1 MTARPMI
8 AVLEREALKLLRQ
21 RGRLALTGPVFDGPV
36 FGSRHRR
43 SRLCVVPGGDGKG
56 PKVATP
62 NFCNPELKQATA
74 INYSP

>member
-1 MTARPMI
+1 
-8 AVLEREALKLLRQ
+8 
-21 RGRLALTGPVFDGPV
+21 
-36 FGSRHRR
+36 
-43 SRLCVVPGGDGKG
+43 LCVVPGGDGKG